1 VLLPGGH
8 ADCLNTEKECPHEFL
23 SISKAEEAYFKQ
35 KSWVQW
41 LKLGD
46 QNSSYFH
53 KIIKITASQNLITH
67 FVGWKW
73 CEGRGESNQAGCGGF
88 L

>member
-35 KSWVQW
+35 K
-41 LKLGD
+41 
-46 QNSSYFH
+46 
-53 KIIKITASQNLITH
+53 NLITH